1 MLRNVS
7 RFFQS
12 AKVEGSIKPLL
23 AHHSIT
29 LPNNDM
35 PSRLDSLNMGGQELF
50 NLVGSVPADQSDLAG
65 YVVRIDDCVRID
77 CEIQMSSRSS

>member
-1 MLRNVS
+1 MLRKILSV
-7 RFFQS
+7 FQS
-12 AKVEGSIKPLL
+12 AKVEGFIKPLFT
-23 AHHSIT
+23 HHSIT
-29 LPNNDM
+29 LPNDDM

-77 CEIQMSSRSS
+77 CEI

>member
-1 MLRNVS
+1 
-7 RFFQS
+7 
-12 AKVEGSIKPLL
+12 
-23 AHHSIT
+23 
-29 LPNNDM
+29 M

-65 YVVRIDDCVRID
+65 YVVWIDDCIRID